1 MLKKVLWI
9 ALACAV
15 LLAALAIS
23 RSIDLTSDEPK
34 ATPVAPAA
42 EENAAPVVEQA
53 PPPPQ
58 PTAPPVPTPDEL
70 QVQEDAAAVGLT
82 TIEPEPEPAP
92 ETPPAEPPPQ

>member
-23 RSIDLTSDEPK
+23 RSINLTSDEPK

-42 EENAAPVVEQA
+42 EDNAAPVVEQA
-53 PPPPQ
+53 PPPQ
-58 PTAPPVPTPDEL
+58 PTAPIVKTPEEL
-70 QVQEDAAAVGLT
+70 QVEEDAAAVGLT
-82 TIEPEPEPAP
+82 TIEPEPAP
-92 ETPPAEPPPQ
+92 ETPPSETPPQI

>member
-23 RSIDLTSDEPK
+23 RGVKFTSDEPK
-34 ATPVAPAA
+34 RPAVAPAA
-42 EENAAPVVEQA
+42 EDVAEPVVEQA
-53 PPPPQ
+53 PAPQ
-58 PTAPPVPTPDEL
+58 PTAPPAPPTPEEL

-82 TIEPEPEPAP
+82 TLEPEPEP
-92 ETPPAEPPPQ
+92 ETPVIEPPPQD